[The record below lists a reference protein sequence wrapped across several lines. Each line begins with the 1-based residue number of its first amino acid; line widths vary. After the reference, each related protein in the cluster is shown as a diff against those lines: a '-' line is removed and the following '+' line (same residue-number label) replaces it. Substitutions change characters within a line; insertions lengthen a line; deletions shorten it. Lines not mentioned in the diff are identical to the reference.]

1 MVASTHW
8 LASGGG
14 MAVLEAGSSAFDA
27 AVAAGTVL
35 LVVEPHRNGL
45 GGDFPLI
52 GRAAGGDP
60 FVPCGQ
66 GTSPA
71 ATTPERFRHPGLD
84 VIPGTGLL
92 PAVVPG
98 ALGTWLDL
106 LARHGTWHLA
116 EVLSLAIGYAR
127 NGFPLVP
134 QATATIGGVADPF
147 REHWPSSAQTYL
159 RDGVRA
165 PMSRFANPALA
176 NTLERPV
183 VQGHA
188 AGPGR
193 PAQIEAARQARYAST
208 GRISAVAHR
217 DGLLHGAANSR
228 GLQGYAVGR

>member
-116 EVLSLAIGYAR
+116 DVLSFAIGYAR

-193 PAQIEAARQARYAST
+193 PAQIEAARQARYASP